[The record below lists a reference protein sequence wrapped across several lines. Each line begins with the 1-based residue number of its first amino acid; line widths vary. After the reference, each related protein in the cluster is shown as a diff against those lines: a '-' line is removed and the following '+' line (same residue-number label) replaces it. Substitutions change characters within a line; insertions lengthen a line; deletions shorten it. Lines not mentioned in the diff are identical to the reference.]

1 MTTNL
6 EALLNKRGE
15 HAVGYFSCIVEPRQI
30 DGGAKCSVDIENTE
44 LVEVYYDP
52 ADTEVPMIK
61 PVVDPSTTKGYIVMT
76 SEVLHMEDIETKLSF
91 FNGKDKM
98 ANVYVQEA
106 GTTFKT
112 TNFEIASGDASKTP
126 AKGWYATYVTGAS
139 TACPDANGHYELSV
153 AKPSGANVFMVWGTT
168 EDETEELL
176 GLDTVELYV
185 PMV

>member
-1 MTTNL
+1 MTTAI
-6 EALLNKRGE
+6 EALLKNKGE

-30 DGGAKCSVDIENTE
+30 DGGAKCSTDIDNLE
-44 LVEVYYDP
+44 LVEVYFD
-52 ADTEVPMIK
+52 ATDKEVPYIK
-61 PVVDPSTTKGYIVMT
+61 PVTDPDTIKGYIVDS
-76 SEVLHMEDIETKLSF
+76 SEVLHDARYEDKLNF
-91 FNGKDKM
+91 WNGEGEM

-112 TNFEIASGDASKTP
+112 NNFEIASGDASKTP
-126 AKGWYATYVTGAS
+126 EKGWYAKYVLGAS
-139 TACPDANGHYELSV
+139 TACPKANGHYELSE

-185 PMV
+185 MQ